1 MMRLLAT
8 AVVALIANAIALI
21 VGAWVLPDMSL
32 TPVAFLIAVVI
43 FTVVAVVI
51 DPLIRQ
57 VSVTKAP
64 VLLGSSALVST
75 LVALIVTALVSDGL
89 KISGITTWVL
99 ATVIVWAVSVIARLL
114 LPMVIFRKTLAA
126 RK

>member
-32 TPVAFLIAVVI
+32 TAIAFLIAVVI

-57 VSVTKAP
+57 ISMTKAP

-89 KISGITTWVL
+89 KISGITTWIL
-99 ATVIVWAVSVIARLL
+99 ATVIVWAVSMIVRLL
-114 LPMVIFRKTLAA
+114 LPMIVFKKTRAA

>member
-32 TPVAFLIAVVI
+32 TAIAFLIAVVI

-57 VSVTKAP
+57 ISMTKAP

-89 KISGITTWVL
+89 KISGITTWIL
-99 ATVIVWAVSVIARLL
+99 ATVIVWAVSMIVRLL
-114 LPMVIFRKTLAA
+114 LPMIVFKKTLAA

>member
-1 MMRLLAT
+1 MRLLAT
-8 AVVALIANAIALI
+8 AVVALIANAIALL

-32 TPVAFLIAVVI
+32 TAVAFLIAVVI

-57 VSVTKAP
+57 VSMTKAP

-75 LVALIVTALVSDGL
+75 LVALIVTALISDGL
-89 KISGITTWVL
+89 QISGIGTWIL
-99 ATVIVWAVSVIARLL
+99 ATVIVWAVSVIARLV
-114 LPMVIFRKTLAA
+114 LPLAIFKKTLAA
-126 RK
+126 RN

>member
-21 VGAWVLPDMSL
+21 VGAWVLPGMSL
-32 TPVAFLIAVVI
+32 SWVAFVIAVAI

-64 VLLGSSALVST
+64 VLIGSSALVST
-75 LVALIVTALVSDGL
+75 LVALIVTSLVSSGL
-89 KISGITTWVL
+89 RISGISTWIL
-99 ATVIVWAVSVIARLL
+99 ATVIVWAVSVIARMI
-114 LPMVIFRKTLAA
+114 LPMLVFKKTLAA
-126 RK
+126 RH

>member
-8 AVVALIANAIALI
+8 AVIALIANAIALI

-32 TPVAFLIAVVI
+32 TTLAFVIAVVI
-43 FTVVAVVI
+43 FTVVSVVI

-57 VSVTKAP
+57 VSMTKAP

-75 LVALIVTALVSDGL
+75 LVALVVTALISDGL
-89 KISGITTWVL
+89 QISGIGTWIL
-99 ATVIVWAVSVIARLL
+99 ATVIVWAVSVIARML
-114 LPMVIFRKTLAA
+114 LPMIIFKKTLAA

>member
-21 VGAWVLPDMSL
+21 VGAWVLTDMSL

-75 LVALIVTALVSDGL
+75 LVALIVTALISDGL
-89 KISGITTWVL
+89 KISGIGTWIL
-99 ATVIVWAVSVIARLL
+99 ATVIVWAVSVIARLV
-114 LPMVIFRKTLAA
+114 LPLVIFRKTLAA